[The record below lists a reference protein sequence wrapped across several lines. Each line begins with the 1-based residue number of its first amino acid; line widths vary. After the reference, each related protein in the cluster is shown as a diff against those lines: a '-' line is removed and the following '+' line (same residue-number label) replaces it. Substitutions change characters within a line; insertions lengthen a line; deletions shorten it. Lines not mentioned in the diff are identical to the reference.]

1 MTSHAYQTRTSP
13 TQTRDSVASCN
24 SFEIP
29 RRLRL
34 KCCGRSIMVLK
45 FNRDKDRCLCGLLSS
60 HTGVFLVSVAV
71 IITDLV
77 IYFLCL
83 YPRWIEYNYALLDPD
98 HLSFMNPRMIG
109 VAISA
114 LGILSGLVLMIGN
127 RCEVRITYVI
137 FIVCTGL
144 VIFYLYFAIFILLF
158 RVFLLAQEK
167 GDLHRRQHFV
177 EAGIFVVTMF
187 LNFYYAFVV
196 ARN

>member
-1 MTSHAYQTRTSP
+1 M
-13 TQTRDSVASCN
+13 
-24 SFEIP
+24 I
-29 RRLRL
+29 
-34 KCCGRSIMVLK
+34 LK
-45 FNRDKDRCLCGLLSS
+45 FNQDKGRCLCGLLSS
-60 HTGVFLVSVAV
+60 HTGVFLVSVAA

-77 IYFLCL
+77 VYFLSL

-98 HLSFMNPRMIG
+98 HFSFMNPRMIG

-127 RCEVRITYVI
+127 RCEVRITYVV

-158 RVFLLAQEK
+158 RVFLLSQEK
-167 GDLHRRQHFV
+167 GDFHRQQHFV